1 MQGTL
6 YNFMMIHNTIRQADE
21 IKYETRPVLKTRK
34 FSTIQVEIFE
44 HVLLSGKTNQVLNV
58 QFGYTRRSHAVVDH
72 SKKVMYKLLAFENLS
87 RSEYQE
93 RITYP
98 RQYSFWWNSLLKK
111 HKQRM
116 LEMAI
121 ETAYYLQA

>member
-1 MQGTL
+1 
-6 YNFMMIHNTIRQADE
+6 
-21 IKYETRPVLKTRK
+21 
-34 FSTIQVEIFE
+34 
-44 HVLLSGKTNQVLNV
+44 
-58 QFGYTRRSHAVVDH
+58 
-72 SKKVMYKLLAFENLS
+72 MYKLLAFENLS
-87 RSEYQE
+87 RSEYKE

-98 RQYSFWWNSLLKK
+98 RQYSFWWNSLLRK

>member
-1 MQGTL
+1 MMMQ
-6 YNFMMIHNTIRQADE
+6 NNIRQTDK
-21 IKYETRPVLKTRK
+21 IKYATRPVIKTRK

-44 HVLLSGKTNQVLNV
+44 QVLLSGKTNQVLNV
-58 QFGYTRRSHAVVDH
+58 HFGYTRRSHAVVDH

-116 LEMAI
+116 LEVAI
-121 ETAYYLQA
+121 KAEYYYQG

>member
-1 MQGTL
+1 M
-6 YNFMMIHNTIRQADE
+6 FMMQNNIRQAE
-21 IKYETRPVLKTRK
+21 KIKYQTRPVIKTRK

-44 HVLLSGKTNQVLNV
+44 QVLSSGKTNQVLNV
-58 QFGYTRRSHAVVDH
+58 QFGYTQRSHAVVDH

-93 RITYP
+93 RIIYP
-98 RQYSFWWNSLLKK
+98 RRYSFWWNNLLKK

-116 LEMAI
+116 LEAAI
-121 ETAYYLQA
+121 KTEYYLHRQE